1 MFYPIKIKRQILSK
15 QRDTTTTTATTTT
28 STTAITTTTTTTTL
42 AHKAFRYDPKDDPRG

>member
-15 QRDTTTTTATTTT
+15 QRDTTATTTT
-28 STTAITTTTTTTTL
+28 TTTAITTTTTTTTL